1 MSPGDVARST
11 LGRAIATFIGLGLVA
26 LIVRDLGF
34 HVVGEAIERA
44 AAYFPFVVLLEAAIL
59 ACSTLALRALYGA
72 AGKDVPV
79 GQLARAALVGYAVQG
94 VMPAGRAAAE
104 ATRASLLSRWV
115 GAARAAAAA
124 GRMQAV
130 VLIANGLVSTAATI
144 AALADSRSPRWL
156 PIVIGA
162 NALVTLGLGAA
173 ILIVARRA
181 RIGSWLG
188 RRVKR
193 LAGFGADLDT
203 ALRAEAAIPTAAIA
217 WELLGRV
224 VQVAQNAVLIASLG
238 AGAVGIGLAF
248 CAEGI
253 HLVGAAVGD
262 LIPAQLGATE
272 GNFRL
277 AGSALGLS
285 RASAVSVAV
294 VAHLA
299 QLVWVSVGALVLLL
313 WRPARLVGTTLPA
326 KEPQ

>member
-1 MSPGDVARST
+1 MSLGDVARST
-11 LGRAIATFIGLGLVA
+11 LGRAIATVVGLGLVA

-34 HVVGEAIERA
+34 DVVGHAIERA
-44 AAYFPFVVLLEAAIL
+44 AAYFPFVVLLEGAIL
-59 ACSTLALRALYGA
+59 ACSTLALRALYGD
-72 AGKDVPV
+72 AGKNVPV
-79 GQLARAALVGYAVQG
+79 SQLARAALVGYAVQG

-104 ATRASLLSRWV
+104 ATRASLLARWV
-115 GAARAAAAA
+115 GTARAAAAA

-130 VLIANGLVSTAATI
+130 VLIANGIVSTAATI
-144 AALADSRSPRWL
+144 AVLADGRAPRWL

-162 NALVTLGLGAA
+162 NSVVTLGLGGA

-181 RIGSWLG
+181 KIGSWLG

-193 LAGFGADLDT
+193 LAGFGADLDV
-203 ALRAEAAIPTAAIA
+203 ALRAEAPVPAAAIA

-224 VQVAQNAVLIASLG
+224 VQVAQNAVLIACLG
-238 AGAVGIGLAF
+238 TGAVSLGLAF

-285 RASAVSVAV
+285 HASAVSIAV
-294 VAHLA
+294 IAHLA

-313 WRPARLVGTTLPA
+313 WRPARRIATKVPA